1 MQQVFTYLLQ
11 NFGPFGLI
19 LIVIGFVGWFLIKEL
34 RKSNASLI
42 EKQHQ
47 YNVQMTEGI
56 SNSITKLSEKL
67 TDDLRDQNKQLV
79 MMLIKLQHIIKIFLI
94 EEI

>member
-1 MQQVFTYLLQ
+1 MWRYTHYYIKIKNDYERNLYGMQQVFTYLLQ

-47 YNVQMTEGI
+47 YNKQMTEGI

-67 TDDLRDQNKQLV
+67 K
-79 MMLIKLQHIIKIFLI
+79 LIQ
-94 EEI
+94 